1 MRFLILSFVLLFSLV
16 MRAQYAPPA
25 GEEGSTAIH
34 ADSSVFIGWASQC
47 TVERGWMN
55 IADTTLGKTIYGD
68 ETNGVGKADNGVVSL
83 GDGGVAL
90 FHFEKPVVNGQGW
103 DFAVFENSF
112 ADDFLELAFV
122 EVSSDNENFFRF
134 DAVSLTQTQTQ
145 VQTFGTVDAAKI
157 HNLAGKYRVFF
168 GTPFDLEEL
177 KNRPGLDVNHIVAIR
192 VVDVVGSIETA
203 YATYDSQGN
212 IINDPWPTA
221 FETGGFDLDAV
232 GVINN
237 DVTAVSEI
245 SEQGITIYPNPC
257 NNRLNI
263 KGKFESVAVFDTYGR
278 LLKMVKKSGSPQIS
292 LSDIKVGLLLVKI
305 EKEHGFVEV
314 FKVIKQ

>member
-1 MRFLILSFVLLFSLV
+1 MRFLILSFALLFSLV

-34 ADSSVFIGWASQC
+34 ADSSVFIDWASQC
-47 TVERGWMN
+47 AVERGWMN

-90 FHFEKPVVNGQGW
+90 FHFEKPVINGPGW

-145 VQTFGTVDAAKI
+145 IETFGTLDATKI
-157 HNLAGKYRVFF
+157 NNLAGKYRAFF

-177 KNRPGLDVNHIVAIR
+177 KYRPGLDVNHIVAIR
-192 VVDVVGSIETA
+192 VVDVVGSIDTA
-203 YATYDSQGN
+203 YATYDNQGN

-232 GVINN
+232 GVINHN
-237 DVTAVSEI
+237 VSAVSEMTN
-245 SEQGITIYPNPC
+245 QKNTIYPNPC

-263 KGKFESVAVFDTYGR
+263 KGKFESVAVFDAYGR
-278 LLKMVKKSGSPQIS
+278 LLKMVQKSGSPQIS
-292 LSDIKVGLLLVKI
+292 LSGINAGLLLVKI
-305 EKEHGFVEV
+305 EKENGVVEG
-314 FKVIKQ
+314 FKVIKR